1 MSDKMIRKTI
11 LVAFIV
17 LIGLYQTTAQP
28 DNKIKIDDDIQL
40 IQINDSIF
48 IHTSWYQTQN
58 FGKVPA
64 NGLIIVENGQAIM
77 VDTPWD
83 NEMTKQLTEFI
94 EDSLKVKLVK
104 FIAGHYHEDCIGG
117 LEYLQNRGVE
127 SIANSMT
134 VAKCKED
141 KLPVPSISFTD
152 SLIFDFNGLQME
164 CRYLGGGHTFDNIT
178 VWIPEK
184 RILFG
189 GCLIKSS
196 DSENLGYIG
205 EAVLD
210 DWDSTVKKVM
220 KKYGNIEIII
230 PGHGNYGDS
239 ELLTHTIELVER
251 QRLK

>member
-1 MSDKMIRKTI
+1 MTKRKV
-11 LVAFIV
+11 LML
-17 LIGLYQTTAQP
+17 LIGLMGMTLLHAQTGS
-28 DNKIKIDDDIQL
+28 KIMINDDIQL
-40 IQINDSIF
+40 IQLQDSIF

-64 NGLIIVENGQAIM
+64 NGLIIIRNGQAIM
-77 VDTPWD
+77 IDTPWD

-94 EDSLKVKLVK
+94 EDSLKVQLVK

-117 LEYLQNRGVE
+117 LDYLQKRGIE
-127 SIANSMT
+127 TIANSMT
-134 VAKCKED
+134 IKKCKED
-141 KLPVPSISFTD
+141 KLPVPSTSFTD
-152 SLIFDFNGLQME
+152 SLIIDFNGLRLD
-164 CRYLGGGHTFDNIT
+164 CRFLGGGHTFDNIT

-184 RILFG
+184 QLLFG

-205 EAVLD
+205 EAVID

-220 KKYGNIEIII
+220 EKYGNIEVVV
-230 PGHGNYGDS
+230 PGHGNYGGID
-239 ELLTHTIELVER
+239 LLTHTIELVEK